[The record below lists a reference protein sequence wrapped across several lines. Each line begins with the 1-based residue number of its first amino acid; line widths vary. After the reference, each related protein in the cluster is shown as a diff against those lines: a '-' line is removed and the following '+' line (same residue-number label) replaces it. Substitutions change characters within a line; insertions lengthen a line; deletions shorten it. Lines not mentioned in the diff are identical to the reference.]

1 MASRRTSPFVRRPFP
16 ACTGVAEVCAVEQL
30 TPHMTRITLGGSGLD
45 GFFVEQPGE
54 VVTLIWAAP
63 GSDEIVLP
71 EGVWSFPP
79 GIAEVQHARNY
90 TVRTW
95 DADADRLVVDF
106 VVHGDEG
113 RASAWAARARIGD
126 RVGYAGPRTHWTDD
140 DSDADW
146 TLLLADETGLP
157 ALAAIVETLP
167 EGHPTL
173 ALVEIADAA
182 EQIPLPTAAALA
194 VQWLVRDGEGPGTSR
209 VLERALR
216 ALELPAGAGRAWGGG
231 EFAAMKRAR
240 RHLRERRGIANDRLT
255 LVGYW
260 ACEHAPD

>member
-30 TPHMTRITLGGSGLD
+30 TPHMTRITLDGSGLD

-79 GIAEVQHARNY
+79 GVAEVQHARNY

-95 DADADRLVVDF
+95 DADVGPAGRRLRGARRRGARLGLGGPRPDRRPRRLRRAAHALD
-106 VVHGDEG
+106 G
-113 RASAWAARARIGD
+113 RRQRRRLDAAARGRDRPAGAGGD
-126 RVGYAGPRTHWTDD
+126 RR
-140 DSDADW
+140 DA
-146 TLLLADETGLP
+146 ARG
-157 ALAAIVETLP
+157 A
-167 EGHPTL
+167 PTL

-182 EQIPLPTAAALA
+182 EEIPLPTAAALA
-194 VQWLVRDGEGPGTSR
+194 VQWLVRDGESPGTSR

-216 ALELPAGAGRAWGGG
+216 ALDLPAGAGRAWGGG